1 LAVKIVIACD
11 HRGFD
16 AKGKVMPALKSA
28 GHEVE
33 DCGCHSRDPCDYPDI
48 AVCLAR
54 KVATGEAVIGILL
67 DNSGIGMSVA
77 ANKVR
82 GVRAALAHDEVTARI
97 ARAHNHCNVLCI
109 GCDLVSDDQM
119 RKIVDTF
126 LAAQVEGGRHER
138 RVSKVNEIQG

>member
-1 LAVKIVIACD
+1 MKIVIACD
-11 HRGFD
+11 HRGFE
-16 AKGKVMPALKSA
+16 AKQKVVPALKAA

-33 DCGCHSRDPCDYPDI
+33 DLGCHSREACDYPDI
-48 AVCLAR
+48 AVSAGR
-54 KVATGEAVIGILL
+54 KVAAGEAAIGILL

-77 ANKVR
+77 ANKLR

-126 LAAQVEGGRHER
+126 LAAQLEGGRHER
-138 RVSKVNEIQG
+138 RVAKVNEIQN

>member
-1 LAVKIVIACD
+1 MKIVIACD

-16 AKGKVMPALKSA
+16 AKQKVSPALKSA
-28 GHEVE
+28 GHDVE
-33 DCGCHSRDPCDYPDI
+33 DLGCHSREPCDYPDI
-48 AVCLAR
+48 AVAAAR
-54 KVATGEAVIGILL
+54 KLSSGEADIGILL

-109 GCDLVSDDQM
+109 GCDLVTDDQM
-119 RKIVDTF
+119 RKIVETF
-126 LAAQVEGGRHER
+126 LAAQLEGGRHER
-138 RVSKVNEIQG
+138 RVAKVNAIQQ